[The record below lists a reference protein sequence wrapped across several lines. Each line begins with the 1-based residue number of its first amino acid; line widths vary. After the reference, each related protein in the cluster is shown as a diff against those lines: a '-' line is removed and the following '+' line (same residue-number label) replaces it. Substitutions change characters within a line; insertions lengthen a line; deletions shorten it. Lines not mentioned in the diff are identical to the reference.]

1 MATATTQHTRIRGE
15 VERVFFSSADFS
27 AGRFITERGDRIQ
40 FAGNVVVQEN
50 QPLVL
55 HGKFIK
61 HPKYGF
67 QFEVASME
75 FDRQMDARGLANYL
89 ANNPDIKGIGPAKAR
104 IIAERFGSDF
114 EQYLIDEPEKIADA
128 AKVPISV
135 IEALR
140 DHWLETS
147 NVNQATTAL
156 AAYGLTHHQ
165 VTKLVKKLGNNAVG
179 IIERDPYVIV
189 GQIDGFGFKRID
201 KIARQVGVAKDEP
214 SRVRAGILFCVDD
227 ALDQGDCWVE
237 YEDLLD
243 RANELLVMDC
253 LDSRERIEKHLDD
266 LIDEKVLSCYSADC
280 RFLVAKP
287 FIRQMEE
294 DLARVFAGGTKLSPC
309 FGDKSDLRAK
319 VRRFAPRLNPRQ
331 TEAAVNAAA
340 HSISLIS
347 GGAGSGKTFTIA
359 AITRLCDEHDLGVV
373 LCAPTGKA
381 AKRIEEATGREASTI
396 HRLLGFNGKT
406 YARDSQNP
414 ISADV
419 VVVDE
424 CFDYNQCVLTEYGWD
439 YIGRVVNQRKD
450 VRVWSRDPET
460 GLLQLRPIIRWLK
473 HPAPDRLLKITA
485 GRSRSTRHARVI
497 RCTPDHKILT
507 PYGYRRASDLRIGEE
522 IVVRGHRFT
531 PEQRSILVGSLLGD
545 AGLYRGEARSSP
557 QVVLVHGEKQS
568 DYLDFKRKAFGTL
581 AGKVRASKSGYSGD
595 DVLHMSLAV
604 NDETYDISK
613 EMVLNG
619 KHPSGRRRWSPTNR
633 FLEMVDELALAI
645 WYFDNGSS
653 GERTLKDGTKRY
665 SATLHTQ
672 RFSKA
677 DLYRIAEFLNIRF
690 GLSPSVRPDSR
701 GYWILVFNTE
711 ETEKLFDIIRPY
723 TPACMSRKIDTDGRY
738 SYQPSVEQD
747 TCVAR
752 IQEIEQC
759 EPSQAHVYDIEVADF
774 HNYVAG
780 NIIVSNCS
788 MIDVPLAW
796 QLFHSIDLD
805 RTAVVLVGDH
815 NQLPPVGPGNILR
828 DLIESRALPTT
839 ILDDIVRQAG
849 ILKENSM
856 AILKGEVP
864 KTPQRDTSAR
874 GAWYVADQHTDPE
887 RVQRF
892 IFDLFEHTLSEKLGF
907 DILRDVQLL
916 TPTHKGPLGTV
927 ELNTRLQ
934 RLIQQKLWNYD
945 APPIQ
950 PGRRPKLLINDK
962 VIQTRNNYD
971 LGVMNGAMGIVRSV
985 GIDGSISIE
994 FEDKMVHIEA
1004 GSPHRSDIQL
1014 AYALTIHK
1022 SQGSEFPCSIVI
1034 AHKSHSFMHHRNLL
1048 YTGVTR
1054 ASQTAIIVGD
1064 HWGITNCAKRVQVD
1078 ARKTLLSLIL
1088 PCLSSEVKVE
1098 R

>member
-1 MATATTQHTRIRGE
+1 MPTATTEHTRIRGE
-15 VERVFFSSADFS
+15 VERVFFSSANFS

-75 FDRQMDARGLANYL
+75 FDRQMDARGLANYI
-89 ANNPDIKGIGPAKAR
+89 ANNPDIKGFGPAKAR
-104 IIAERFGSDF
+104 IIAEQFGSTF
-114 EQYLIDEPEKIADA
+114 EQHLINEPEKIADA
-128 AKVPISV
+128 AKVPISI
-135 IEALR
+135 IESLR

-147 NVNQATTAL
+147 HVNQAMTAL

-179 IIERDPYVIV
+179 IVERDPYIIV
-189 GQIDGFGFKRID
+189 GEIDGFGFKRID
-201 KIARQVGVAKDEP
+201 KIARQVGIDRDNP
-214 SRVRAGILFCVDD
+214 NRIRAGIVFCVED

-266 LIDEKVLSCYSADC
+266 LIDEKALTCFSADS

-287 FIRQMEE
+287 FIRSVEE
-294 DLARVFAGGTKLSPC
+294 DLARVFAGGVKPSPC
-309 FGDKSDLRAK
+309 FGDTTGLQTEVKR
-319 VRRFAPRLNPRQ
+319 VAPRINPRQ
-331 TEAAVNAAA
+331 LEAAVNAAA

-347 GGAGSGKTFTIA
+347 GGAGSGKTFTVA
-359 AITRLCDEHDLGVV
+359 ATTRLCDEHDLRVV

-381 AKRIEEATGREASTI
+381 AKRMEEATGREASTI

-406 YARDSQNP
+406 YARDSENP
-414 ISADV
+414 VSADMLI
-419 VVVDE
+419 VDE
-424 CFDYNQCVLTEYGWD
+424 VSMVD
-439 YIGRVVNQRKD
+439 
-450 VRVWSRDPET
+450 
-460 GLLQLRPIIRWLK
+460 
-473 HPAPDRLLKITA
+473 
-485 GRSRSTRHARVI
+485 
-497 RCTPDHKILT
+497 
-507 PYGYRRASDLRIGEE
+507 
-522 IVVRGHRFT
+522 
-531 PEQRSILVGSLLGD
+531 
-545 AGLYRGEARSSP
+545 
-557 QVVLVHGEKQS
+557 VVLAWH
-568 DYLDFKRKAFGTL
+568 
-581 AGKVRASKSGYSGD
+581 
-595 DVLHMSLAV
+595 
-604 NDETYDISK
+604 
-613 EMVLNG
+613 
-619 KHPSGRRRWSPTNR
+619 
-633 FLEMVDELALAI
+633 
-645 WYFDNGSS
+645 
-653 GERTLKDGTKRY
+653 
-665 SATLHTQ
+665 
-672 RFSKA
+672 
-677 DLYRIAEFLNIRF
+677 
-690 GLSPSVRPDSR
+690 
-701 GYWILVFNTE
+701 
-711 ETEKLFDIIRPY
+711 LF
-723 TPACMSRKIDTDGRY
+723 
-738 SYQPSVEQD
+738 
-747 TCVAR
+747 
-752 IQEIEQC
+752 
-759 EPSQAHVYDIEVADF
+759 QA
-774 HNYVAG
+774 
-780 NIIVSNCS
+780 
-788 MIDVPLAW
+788 
-796 QLFHSIDLD
+796 IDLD

-864 KTPQRDTSAR
+864 KTPQRDTSVR
-874 GAWYVADQHTDPE
+874 GAWYVADQHTDAE
-887 RVQRF
+887 QVQQF
-892 IFDLFEHTLSEKLGF
+892 ILDLFEHTLAEKLGF

-927 ELNTRLQ
+927 ELNTKLQ
-934 RLIQQKLWNYD
+934 RLIQRKLWNYD
-945 APPIQ
+945 APPPQ
-950 PGRRPKLLINDK
+950 PGRRPKLLVNDK

-971 LGVMNGAMGIVRSV
+971 LGVMNGAMGIVRNI
-985 GIDGSISIE
+985 GLDGSLTVE

-1004 GSPHRSDIQL
+1004 GSPHRGDIQL

-1064 HWGITNCAKRVQVD
+1064 HWAIANCAKRVQVD
-1078 ARKTLLSLIL
+1078 ARKTFLSLIL
-1088 PCLSSEVKVE
+1088 PTGG

>member
-1 MATATTQHTRIRGE
+1 MPTATTQHTRIRGE
-15 VERVFFSSADFS
+15 VERVFFSSTNFS

-55 HGKFIK
+55 HGKFVR

-75 FDRQMDARGLANYL
+75 FDRQMDARGLTNYL
-89 ANNPDIKGIGPAKAR
+89 ANNPDIKGVGPAKAR
-104 IIAERFGSDF
+104 IIAEQFGSGF
-114 EQYLIDEPEKIADA
+114 EQHLINEPEKIADT

-135 IEALR
+135 IESLR
-140 DHWLETS
+140 DHWLETTH
-147 NVNQATTAL
+147 VNQAMTAL

-189 GQIDGFGFKRID
+189 GEIDGFGFKRID

-214 SRVRAGILFCVDD
+214 SRIRAGIVFCVEV

-266 LIDEKVLSCYSADC
+266 LIDEKALTCYSADC

-294 DLARVFAGGTKLSPC
+294 DLARVFADGAKTSPC
-309 FGDKSDLRAK
+309 LGDKPDLQTEIKRI
-319 VRRFAPRLNPRQ
+319 APRLNPKQ
-331 TEAAVNAAA
+331 LDAAVSAAV

-347 GGAGSGKTFTIA
+347 GGAGSGKTFTIS
-359 AITRLCDEHDLGVV
+359 AITRLCDEQDLRVV

-381 AKRIEEATGREASTI
+381 AKRMEEATGREASTI

-406 YARDSQNP
+406 YARDSENP
-414 ISADV
+414 VSADMLI
-419 VVVDE
+419 VDE
-424 CFDYNQCVLTEYGWD
+424 VSMVD
-439 YIGRVVNQRKD
+439 
-450 VRVWSRDPET
+450 
-460 GLLQLRPIIRWLK
+460 
-473 HPAPDRLLKITA
+473 
-485 GRSRSTRHARVI
+485 
-497 RCTPDHKILT
+497 
-507 PYGYRRASDLRIGEE
+507 
-522 IVVRGHRFT
+522 
-531 PEQRSILVGSLLGD
+531 
-545 AGLYRGEARSSP
+545 
-557 QVVLVHGEKQS
+557 VVLAWH
-568 DYLDFKRKAFGTL
+568 
-581 AGKVRASKSGYSGD
+581 
-595 DVLHMSLAV
+595 
-604 NDETYDISK
+604 
-613 EMVLNG
+613 
-619 KHPSGRRRWSPTNR
+619 
-633 FLEMVDELALAI
+633 
-645 WYFDNGSS
+645 
-653 GERTLKDGTKRY
+653 
-665 SATLHTQ
+665 
-672 RFSKA
+672 
-677 DLYRIAEFLNIRF
+677 
-690 GLSPSVRPDSR
+690 
-701 GYWILVFNTE
+701 
-711 ETEKLFDIIRPY
+711 LF
-723 TPACMSRKIDTDGRY
+723 
-738 SYQPSVEQD
+738 
-747 TCVAR
+747 
-752 IQEIEQC
+752 
-759 EPSQAHVYDIEVADF
+759 QA
-774 HNYVAG
+774 
-780 NIIVSNCS
+780 
-788 MIDVPLAW
+788 
-796 QLFHSIDLD
+796 IDLN

-828 DLIESRALPTT
+828 DLIESKALPTT

-864 KTPQRDTSAR
+864 KTPQRDTSVR
-874 GAWYVADQHTDPE
+874 GAWYVADQHTDAE

-892 IFDLFEHTLSEKLGF
+892 IFDLFEHTLNEKLGF

-927 ELNTRLQ
+927 ELNTKLQ
-934 RLIQQKLWNYD
+934 RLIQRKLWNYD
-945 APPIQ
+945 VLPPQ
-950 PGRRPKLLINDK
+950 PGRRPKLLVNDK

-985 GIDGSISIE
+985 GIDGSLSIE

-1004 GSPHRSDIQL
+1004 GSPHRGDIQL

-1064 HWGITNCAKRVQVD
+1064 HWGIANCAKRVQVD
-1078 ARKTLLSLIL
+1078 ARKTFLSLIL
-1088 PCLSSEVKVE
+1088 PTGG

>member
-1 MATATTQHTRIRGE
+1 MPTAKIEHTRIRGE
-15 VERVFFSSADFS
+15 VERVFFSSANFS

-40 FAGNVVVQEN
+40 FAGKVVVQEN

-75 FDRQMDARGLANYL
+75 FDRQMDACGLGNYL

-104 IIAERFGSDF
+104 IIAERFGSEF
-114 EQYLIDEPEKIADA
+114 EQHLIDEPEKIADA

-135 IEALR
+135 VEALR

-179 IIERDPYVIV
+179 IIERDPYIIV
-189 GQIDGFGFKRID
+189 GEINGFGFKRID
-201 KIARQVGVAKDEP
+201 KIARQVGIDKDNP
-214 SRVRAGILFCVDD
+214 NRIRAGIVFCVDD

-266 LIDEKVLSCYSADC
+266 LIDEKGLTCYSADC

-294 DLARVFAGGTKLSPC
+294 DLARVFAGGAKPSPC
-309 FGDKSDLRAK
+309 FGDKSDLQAE
-319 VRRFAPRLNPRQ
+319 VRRVAPRLNTRQ
-331 TEAAVNAAA
+331 LEAAVNAAA

-359 AITRLCDEHDLGVV
+359 AITRLCDEHDLRVV

-424 CFDYNQCVLTEYGWD
+424 V
-439 YIGRVVNQRKD
+439 
-450 VRVWSRDPET
+450 
-460 GLLQLRPIIRWLK
+460 
-473 HPAPDRLLKITA
+473 
-485 GRSRSTRHARVI
+485 
-497 RCTPDHKILT
+497 
-507 PYGYRRASDLRIGEE
+507 
-522 IVVRGHRFT
+522 
-531 PEQRSILVGSLLGD
+531 
-545 AGLYRGEARSSP
+545 
-557 QVVLVHGEKQS
+557 
-568 DYLDFKRKAFGTL
+568 
-581 AGKVRASKSGYSGD
+581 
-595 DVLHMSLAV
+595 
-604 NDETYDISK
+604 
-613 EMVLNG
+613 
-619 KHPSGRRRWSPTNR
+619 
-633 FLEMVDELALAI
+633 
-645 WYFDNGSS
+645 
-653 GERTLKDGTKRY
+653 
-665 SATLHTQ
+665 
-672 RFSKA
+672 
-677 DLYRIAEFLNIRF
+677 
-690 GLSPSVRPDSR
+690 
-701 GYWILVFNTE
+701 
-711 ETEKLFDIIRPY
+711 
-723 TPACMSRKIDTDGRY
+723 
-738 SYQPSVEQD
+738 
-747 TCVAR
+747 
-752 IQEIEQC
+752 
-759 EPSQAHVYDIEVADF
+759 
-774 HNYVAG
+774 
-780 NIIVSNCS
+780 S

-805 RTAVVLVGDH
+805 RTSVVLVGDH

-828 DLIESRALPTT
+828 DLIDSKVLPTT

-864 KTPQRDTSAR
+864 KTPQRDTSLR
-874 GAWYVADQHTDPE
+874 GAWYVCDQHTDAD

-892 IFDLFEHTLSEKLGF
+892 VLDLFEHTLSEKLGF
-907 DILRDVQLL
+907 DILRDVQVL

-927 ELNTRLQ
+927 ELNTKLQ
-934 RLIQQKLWNYD
+934 RLIQRKLWNHD
-945 APPIQ
+945 VPPAQ
-950 PGRRPKLLINDK
+950 PGKRPKLLINDK

-985 GIDGSISIE
+985 SVDGSLTIE

-1004 GSPHRSDIQL
+1004 GSPHRGDIQL

-1022 SQGSEFPCSIVI
+1022 SQGSEFPCSVVI

-1054 ASQTAIIVGD
+1054 ASRTAIIVGD
-1064 HWGITNCAKRVQVD
+1064 HWGIANCAKRVQVD
-1078 ARKTLLSLIL
+1078 ARKTFLSLL
-1088 PCLSSEVKVE
+1088 LAGGTA
-1098 R
+1098 

>member
-1 MATATTQHTRIRGE
+1 
-15 VERVFFSSADFS
+15 
-27 AGRFITERGDRIQ
+27 
-40 FAGNVVVQEN
+40 VVQEN

-55 HGKFIK
+55 HGKYVR

-75 FDRQMDARGLANYL
+75 FDRHMDARGLANYL

-104 IIAERFGSDF
+104 IIAERFGSEF
-114 EQYLIDEPEKIADA
+114 EQHLINEPEKIADA

-135 IEALR
+135 VEALR

-147 NVNQATTAL
+147 NVNQAMTVL

-179 IIERDPYVIV
+179 IIERDPYIIV
-189 GQIDGFGFKRID
+189 GEINGFGFKRID
-201 KIARQVGVAKDEP
+201 KIARQVGIDKDNP
-214 SRVRAGILFCVDD
+214 NRIRAGIVFCVED

-266 LIDEKVLSCYSADC
+266 LIDEKGLTCYSADC

-294 DLARVFAGGTKLSPC
+294 DLARVFAGGAKPSPC
-309 FGDKSDLRAK
+309 LGDKPDLQADVTR
-319 VRRFAPRLNPRQ
+319 VAPRLNTRQ
-331 TEAAVNAAA
+331 LEAAVNAAA

-359 AITRLCDEHDLGVV
+359 AITRLCDEHDLRVV

-424 CFDYNQCVLTEYGWD
+424 V
-439 YIGRVVNQRKD
+439 
-450 VRVWSRDPET
+450 
-460 GLLQLRPIIRWLK
+460 
-473 HPAPDRLLKITA
+473 
-485 GRSRSTRHARVI
+485 
-497 RCTPDHKILT
+497 
-507 PYGYRRASDLRIGEE
+507 
-522 IVVRGHRFT
+522 
-531 PEQRSILVGSLLGD
+531 
-545 AGLYRGEARSSP
+545 
-557 QVVLVHGEKQS
+557 
-568 DYLDFKRKAFGTL
+568 
-581 AGKVRASKSGYSGD
+581 
-595 DVLHMSLAV
+595 
-604 NDETYDISK
+604 
-613 EMVLNG
+613 
-619 KHPSGRRRWSPTNR
+619 
-633 FLEMVDELALAI
+633 
-645 WYFDNGSS
+645 
-653 GERTLKDGTKRY
+653 
-665 SATLHTQ
+665 
-672 RFSKA
+672 
-677 DLYRIAEFLNIRF
+677 
-690 GLSPSVRPDSR
+690 
-701 GYWILVFNTE
+701 
-711 ETEKLFDIIRPY
+711 
-723 TPACMSRKIDTDGRY
+723 
-738 SYQPSVEQD
+738 
-747 TCVAR
+747 
-752 IQEIEQC
+752 
-759 EPSQAHVYDIEVADF
+759 
-774 HNYVAG
+774 
-780 NIIVSNCS
+780 S

-796 QLFHSIDLD
+796 HLFQAIDLD
-805 RTAVVLVGDH
+805 RTSVVLVGDH

-828 DLIESRALPTT
+828 DLIDSKVLPTT

-864 KTPQRDTSAR
+864 KTPQRDTSLR
-874 GAWYVADQHTDPE
+874 GAWYVCDQHTDAD

-892 IFDLFEHTLSEKLGF
+892 VLDLFEHTLSEKLGF
-907 DILRDVQLL
+907 DILRDVQVL

-927 ELNTRLQ
+927 ELNTKLQ
-934 RLIQQKLWNYD
+934 RLIQRKLWNHD
-945 APPIQ
+945 VPPAQ
-950 PGRRPKLLINDK
+950 PGKRPKLLINDK

-985 GIDGSISIE
+985 SVDGSLTIE

-1004 GSPHRSDIQL
+1004 GSPHRGDIQL

-1022 SQGSEFPCSIVI
+1022 SQGSEFPCSVVI

-1054 ASQTAIIVGD
+1054 ASRTAIIVGD
-1064 HWGITNCAKRVQVD
+1064 HWGIANCAKRVQVD
-1078 ARKTLLSLIL
+1078 ARKTFLSLL
-1088 PCLSSEVKVE
+1088 LEGSAA
-1098 R
+1098 